1 LEDAFGFIVG
11 ECGTLVGFVLA
22 FVGKTDVLVLR
33 SGNATHRIRGKNP
46 IRYGGIANL
55 VQRGVRLAAE
65 AETGLHVHFLAVDGL
80 RDGKAIYDAVAD
92 CGVQVRH
99 FLRMVWA

>member
-1 LEDAFGFIVG
+1 MEDTLRLVIG

>member
-1 LEDAFGFIVG
+1 M
-11 ECGTLVGFVLA
+11 
-22 FVGKTDVLVLR
+22 
-33 SGNATHRIRGKNP
+33 
-46 IRYGGIANL
+46 
-55 VQRGVRLAAE
+55 RLAAE

-99 FLRMVWA
+99 FLRMVWAQMLADDGSIVGESLRVCVAFPAFEPLFGVCSECDGAVVGAAESGPFL

>member
-1 LEDAFGFIVG
+1 MEDAFGFIIG
-11 ECGTLVGFVLA
+11 ECGTLVRFVLA

-33 SGNATHRIRGKNP
+33 SWNATHRIRGKNP
-46 IRYGGIANL
+46 IRYGRIANL

-65 AETGLHVHFLAVDGL
+65 TETGLHVHFLTIDGL
-80 RDGKAIYDAVAD
+80 HDGKTIYNAVAD